1 MLQGIEFTLYIRALA
16 ARVSLKLSD
25 ISICAFERPRFASNS
40 KREIS
45 FEELERERVFLSEFW
60 SSGGYFAR
68 KFIDDGGHGR
78 EESVRWFFHTKIA
91 EFLDFPPLVLK
102 LLR

>member
-45 FEELERERVFLSEFW
+45 FEEVERESLLERVLETASVWRENLW
-60 SSGGYFAR
+60 R
-68 KFIDDGGHGR
+68 HGR
-78 EESVRWFFHTKIA
+78 EESVRWFFHTKIT
-91 EFLDFPPLVLK
+91 EFLDFSPPC
-102 LLR
+102 

>member
-45 FEELERERVFLSEFW
+45 FEGVDLSEFW
-60 SSGGYFAR
+60 SSGGCLAR
-68 KFIDDGGHGR
+68 KFIDDGGT
-78 EESVRWFFHTKIA
+78 EEKNRFDGFSIPKSRSFWISPPRVKI
-91 EFLDFPPLVLK
+91 VTIK
-102 LLR
+102 LA

>member
-45 FEELERERVFLSEFW
+45 FEGVDLSEFW
-60 SSGGYFAR
+60 SSGGCLAR

>member
-45 FEELERERVFLSEFW
+45 FEGVDLSEFW